1 MVGRGGEMV
10 EMRLLG
16 MGGEMVEGRLLGMG
30 GEMVGDGRGD
40 G

>member
-1 MVGRGGEMV
+1 MV

-16 MGGEMVEGRLLGMG
+16 RGGEMVEGRLLGMG